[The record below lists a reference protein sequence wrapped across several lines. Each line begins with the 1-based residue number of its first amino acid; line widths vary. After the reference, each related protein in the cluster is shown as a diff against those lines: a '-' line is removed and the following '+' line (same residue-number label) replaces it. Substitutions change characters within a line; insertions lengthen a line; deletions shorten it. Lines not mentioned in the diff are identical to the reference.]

1 MSTLSI
7 VPFSQFGRSSRVPSI
22 FASLFDDIDPTYSR
36 SLSTTGPS
44 ANVIKEE
51 KGYRIDVAVPGYNRD
66 DINVSVK
73 DGTLTVEAEVT
84 SDSQANYSREFSV
97 SSFKRSWSLP
107 KNSNEEGIEANYKNG
122 VLELTIPSSRENHR
136 KIDIGF
142 N

>member
-7 VPFSQFGRSSRVPSI
+7 VPFSQFSRSSRVPSI
-22 FASLFDDIDPTYSR
+22 FASLFDDIDPAYAR

-51 KGYRIDVAVPGYNRD
+51 EGYRIDLAVPGYNRN

-84 SDSQANYSREFSV
+84 NDSQANYSREFSV

-122 VLELTIPSSRENHR
+122 VLELTIPSSKENHR